1 MNRWEVSGCGSN
13 SSPNELHPECIRSVD
28 FFPLCWDAFLARG
41 YLLFLPIRLQL
52 HPSVSPTT
60 HVPHPPSLQ
69 GFCLLCTSFVDIR
82 MHGVVLLY
90 VLASLY
96 LSLVNLG
103 LI

>member
-1 MNRWEVSGCGSN
+1 MTDGTAWFG
-13 SSPNELHPECIRSVD
+13 IRSE
-28 FFPLCWDAFLARG
+28 PG
-41 YLLFLPIRLQL
+41 ISSIFLPIRLQL
-52 HPSVSPTT
+52 QPISVPTT

-69 GFCLLCTSFVDIR
+69 GFCLLCVSCVDIR

-96 LSLVNLG
+96 FSLVNLG